1 MLGPRQDVIEIQ
13 LKLFRMMNSFYS
25 HLSSM
30 AVFISDSTFV
40 HIVNP
45 KPIPIKGFSAQNAK
59 KKEFLSN
66 IFFFS
71 EEGKLQLL
79 NGNCLLDSFAHLG
92 LLLNIYALQCL
103 AILSTV
109 KLEQTNL
116 KLLKNK

>member
-1 MLGPRQDVIEIQ
+1 MLGTRQDVIDIQ
-13 LKLFRMMNSFYS
+13 LKSFRMMNSFYS

-45 KPIPIKGFSAQNAK
+45 QPIPIKRLSAQNAK
-59 KKEFLSN
+59 KKSSYPT
-66 IFFFS
+66 FFFS
-71 EEGKLQLL
+71 EQGKLQLL

-92 LLLNIYALQCL
+92 LLLNTYALQCL